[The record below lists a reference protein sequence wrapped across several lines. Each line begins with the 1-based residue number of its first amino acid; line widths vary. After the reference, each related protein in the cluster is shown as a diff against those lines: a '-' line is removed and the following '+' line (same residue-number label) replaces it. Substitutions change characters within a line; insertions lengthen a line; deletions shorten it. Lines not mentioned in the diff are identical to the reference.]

1 MMTMHAHSRLA
12 SSLLVLTALAACG
25 DSGTGS
31 ASESA
36 SGTASASGTTT
47 ATTGNPGVQIPGCST
62 PVGIS
67 IDVDGYVWVVDQG
80 SQQAFKVDPDTL
92 QVVLTV
98 GGLIS
103 PYTYSDMTGAGLNLV
118 VNPPG

>member
-36 SGTASASGTTT
+36 SASGTTT

-67 IDVDGYVWVVDQG
+67 IDAQGFVWVPDQG
-80 SQQAFKVDPDTL
+80 ASVAFKVDPNSYQSSTI
-92 QVVLTV
+92 T
-98 GGLIS
+98 GLVQ
-103 PYTYSDMTGAGLNLV
+103 PYTYSDMTGAGLGLV
-118 VNPPG
+118 VNPPAG

>member
-31 ASESA
+31 ASES
-36 SGTASASGTTT
+36 ASASGTTT